1 MQLIREPL
9 LLRSPALLK
18 LLSLLLIILLSMLFT
33 MIFGMGLGFLFYGAD
48 IIDYIKDGFSLTDPA
63 MIPLLKYLQVINT
76 LGLFVIPPFIYALLV
91 SRKPW
96 AYLGMEGHPG
106 FQNIVLGTLL
116 IIAVLPFLHWLAGIN
131 ELLDL
136 PAWLEGIESWMEQSE
151 DQARQLTEMF
161 LSTTTYNGL
170 MVNLLMIAVLPAI
183 GEEFLFR
190 GVLQRLF
197 HEWSKS
203 GHLAVI
209 LAALL
214 FSALHLQF
222 YGFLPRLLLGLFL
235 GYLYLWSRSIWVP
248 VLVHFFNNGIAVV
261 TAWLYARGNIKT
273 NADSLGEMP
282 GTLFIVLS
290 LVISIF
296 ILFVLWYGRNKKK
309 GSTIE

>member
-1 MQLIREPL
+1 
-9 LLRSPALLK
+9 
-18 LLSLLLIILLSMLFT
+18 MLFT
-33 MIFGMGLGFLFYGAD
+33 MIFGMGLGFLIYGAD
-48 IIDYIKDGFSLTDPA
+48 IIDYIKDGFSLTDPS
-63 MIPLLKYLQVINT
+63 MTPLLKYLQVINT

-91 SRKPW
+91 SKKPW
-96 AYLGMEGHPG
+96 SYLGMDRHPG
-106 FQNIVLGTLL
+106 FHNIVMGTLL

-170 MVNLLMIAVLPAI
+170 MINLLMIAVLPAI

-197 HEWSKS
+197 HEWSRN

-261 TAWLYARGNIKT
+261 AAWLYARGNIQT
-273 NADSLGEMP
+273 SAESLGEMP
-282 GTLFIVLS
+282 GALFIVLS
-290 LVISIF
+290 LVISVL
-296 ILFVLWYGRNKKK
+296 ILFALWYGRNKKK